1 MLHNNSTLT
10 RQIKRLLAIS
20 LAATISVSALAA
32 APPKAEIEQA
42 LHSAMEEFNVLGMS
56 VSVVYDGE
64 VYFAD
69 GSGIAEIKQKQQV
82 DQNSLYQIASVSKA
96 FTAEALAILVDEGK
110 LNWDD
115 PVIDHISEFRMY
127 DPWVTREF
135 TIKDLLTHR
144 SGLPLGA
151 GDLLLFPRGNT
162 DISEIIRAMRFLKPS
177 SSFRSEYAYDNLFYI
192 IAGEVISR
200 VANIS
205 FDEFLEQRLLFP
217 LGMTDCRANLS
228 RLATGAP
235 AASPHLYIEE
245 QHQTTISHEN
255 PLGAAAGGV
264 NCSAKSMALWM
275 QFLLNNGINQS
286 GKQLLSAERIT
297 ELFSPVTLN
306 QPRQYMVENAG
317 SFLNAYALGWN
328 VTTFYGEP
336 MYSHGGGLWGMT
348 SYIAI
353 LPEQGIG
360 IFASNNLMS
369 SAPLALVNN
378 LLDKFLSQQNQAA
391 GKDWTTIINNVL
403 SARNSSAKEVVAKA
417 EASRDADS
425 TPSLALKAYV
435 GTYTDD
441 WYGDISIA
449 LGKSGELI
457 FSSARSAGLRGTLE
471 HFQHDTFIARWDD
484 RGLNAD
490 AYVSFSLNPE
500 GEATRIAMKAV
511 SPSTDFSFD
520 FHDLDLVRV
529 SRN

>member
-96 FTAEALAILVDEGK
+96 FTAAALAILVDEGK

-297 ELFSPVTLN
+297 
-306 QPRQYMVENAG
+306 
-317 SFLNAYALGWN
+317 
-328 VTTFYGEP
+328 
-336 MYSHGGGLWGMT
+336 
-348 SYIAI
+348 
-353 LPEQGIG
+353 GI
-360 IFASNNLMS
+360 
-369 SAPLALVNN
+369 
-378 LLDKFLSQQNQAA
+378 
-391 GKDWTTIINNVL
+391 
-403 SARNSSAKEVVAKA
+403 
-417 EASRDADS
+417 
-425 TPSLALKAYV
+425 
-435 GTYTDD
+435 
-441 WYGDISIA
+441 
-449 LGKSGELI
+449 I
-457 FSSARSAGLRGTLE
+457 FSRYA
-471 HFQHDTFIARWDD
+471 
-484 RGLNAD
+484 
-490 AYVSFSLNPE
+490 
-500 GEATRIAMKAV
+500 
-511 SPSTDFSFD
+511 
-520 FHDLDLVRV
+520 
-529 SRN
+529 